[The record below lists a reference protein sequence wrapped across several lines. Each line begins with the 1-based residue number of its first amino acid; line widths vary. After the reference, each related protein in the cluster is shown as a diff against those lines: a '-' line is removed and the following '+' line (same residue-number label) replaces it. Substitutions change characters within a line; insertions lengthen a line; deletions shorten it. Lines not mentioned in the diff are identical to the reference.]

1 MRRKIAPATLNRI
14 PHLLE
19 QGLSAAQIADVIG
32 CTVGTLR
39 VKCSQMGI
47 SLRQRRPIRSVVR
60 KANGHQAL
68 KLVLPPGIIDQLR
81 SRAAQEGVSD
91 SRLASRLLEV
101 IARDGLYD
109 AVLDTKTASNRDPP
123 RG

>member
-1 MRRKIAPATLNRI
+1 MRRKITTAALNRI
-14 PHLLE
+14 PHFLE
-19 QGLSAAQIADVIG
+19 QGLGAAEIAHVMG

-47 SLRQRRPIRSVVR
+47 SLRRRLPRGSVAR
-60 KANGHQAL
+60 KPNRNKAL
-68 KLVLPPGIIDQLR
+68 ALVLPPAIIDQLR

-109 AVLDTKTASNRDPP
+109 AVLDAETLSDIGR
-123 RG
+123 R

>member
-1 MRRKIAPATLNRI
+1 MRKRITPAALNRI
-14 PHLLE
+14 PHFLE

-39 VKCSQMGI
+39 VKCSQTGI
-47 SLRQRRPIRSVVR
+47 SLRQRRPKSSVVR
-60 KANGHQAL
+60 KANGHQSL
-68 KLVLPPGIIDQLR
+68 TLVLPPAIVDQLR
-81 SRAAQEGVSD
+81 LRAAQGGMSD

-109 AVLDTKTASNRDPP
+109 AVLDAETTSNLDH
-123 RG
+123 RGG

>member
-1 MRRKIAPATLNRI
+1 MRKRITPAALNRI
-14 PHLLE
+14 PHFLE

-47 SLRQRRPIRSVVR
+47 SLRQQRPIRSIVR

-81 SRAAQEGVSD
+81 SRAAQAGMSD
-91 SRLASRLLEV
+91 SRLISRLLEV

-109 AVLDTKTASNRDPP
+109 AVLDTETASNRARP